1 MVKHANP
8 LAFPSECPTEY
19 LPLTDEPAF
28 DAEIHLCLEQPTA
41 TCSLHD
47 LGYSKEDI
55 AGCESSFGYCNAFR
69 ILSDEG
75 VLAMKLICER
85 IYDNRNESAG
95 TGANRLGSYARGAG
109 YRSKFIRDFCDSPEL
124 SAHLSAIAEVTLGR
138 HSVPAVA
145 GGINYAPDDI
155 TKAVDTWHVDSVSFD
170 IVMMMSEPAL
180 LKGGEFQIFKG
191 TKEEGKALLGIS
203 GEEGVDIA
211 LPEDRVATIPF
222 PAAGY
227 GFLQQGNMIFHRACR
242 LLEKADR
249 ITMIPS
255 FEVLPRSAKDETNS
269 INMSGWS
276 DPGIRPELA
285 RYEISRASARLEE
298 LLEHVSLTDQPDE
311 LAKNIDQ
318 AVSKLMA
325 FKNNLEVIS
334 Q

>member
-1 MVKHANP
+1 VVKQSNP

-19 LPLTDEPAF
+19 LPLTHEPVF
-28 DAEIHLCLEQPTA
+28 DAEKHLCLEQPTA
-41 TCSLHD
+41 IFSLHD

-55 AGCESSFGYCNAFR
+55 VGCESAFGYCNAFR
-69 ILSDEG
+69 ILSEEG
-75 VLAMKLICER
+75 VRVMRLVCER

-109 YRSKFIRDFCDSPEL
+109 YRSKFIRDFCDSHEL
-124 SAHLSAIAEVTLGR
+124 STHLSAITNVTLGR

-145 GGINYAPDDI
+145 CGINYAPDDI

-170 IVMMMSEPAL
+170 IVMMISEPAL

-211 LPEDRVATIPF
+211 LPEDKVSIITF

-249 ITMIPS
+249 ITIVPS

-269 INMSGWS
+269 VNMSSWT

-285 RYEISRASARLEE
+285 RYEIARASARLEV
-298 LLEHVSLTDQPDE
+298 LLEQISLNDQPDE
-311 LAKNIDQ
+311 LAKNIDD
-318 AVSKLMA
+318 AVSKLMV